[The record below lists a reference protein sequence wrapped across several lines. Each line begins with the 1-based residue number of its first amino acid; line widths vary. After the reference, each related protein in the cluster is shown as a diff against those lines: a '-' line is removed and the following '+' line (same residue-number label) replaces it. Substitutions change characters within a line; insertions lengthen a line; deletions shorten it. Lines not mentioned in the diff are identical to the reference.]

1 MQHSIPL
8 PAPRVDAPVGDDK
21 LGAVRPLAAA
31 LPSAPASQFFE
42 AATPDQNHSGSLS
55 LDGLTYSAD
64 GSANV
69 DVIRVRDVFDT
80 TFEMFEGKA
89 ITSNTHVGFDVS
101 YFQFS
106 ADNPADQFKL
116 NRLAAN
122 AGEPG
127 RGYAQRYSITGL
139 SGGATVVEVTLDLG
153 ESATY
158 GSGDQAIVYE
168 RDSDHYNGGRLHFGA
183 AWNKIDTVRFSGQD
197 GATALTLDSI
207 RLVAPVAPAA
217 ISGAGYDA
225 ASGVLSVSGSGL
237 HAGDGIDTGKLSLTG
252 QGGASY
258 VLTSDNVGADSDT
271 GFSIT
276 LNAVDRLHVNGLL
289 NLAGTAAVDGGGFA
303 LSAAAGW
310 NQAAAGSADVGEN
323 VVTVANVR
331 APAIGGA
338 RYDAASGVL
347 SVSASDLVKL
357 AGAGNDIVAAKLT
370 LSGEGGQHYTLSDT
384 ANVEVDSADG
394 FSLTLSAHDRAAL
407 NLLLNQNGASASGG
421 AGFGLS
427 AGAGWNGIVGAG
439 DHSVAGQTL
448 TVSNVAVPAIGAVS
462 YAAASG
468 TLSVGGSGFLSR
480 AGAANDIV
488 ASKFTLS
495 GTGGVSYTLSDSAD
509 VDVSG
514 GGSFT
519 LVLSVADRAAVNQLL
534 EHNGAASWSLAV
546 AEGWAAGAGAGV
558 PVADSSA
565 HPVTLTG
572 RSAPT
577 LGAFAGAVASTDE
590 DVQQEVTLA
599 QLLAAGNA
607 ADSDGGVDAFVV
619 RAVASGQLRL
629 GASAATATAW
639 SAGGNDVIDAGHHAY
654 WTPAANANGGAV
666 DAFSVVARDNDG
678 LSSPT
683 PVVLALRVDAV
694 NDLPTGAVTI
704 GGRAVAGQSLTALSA
719 LADADGLGVLHYQWQ
734 ANGVDIDGATGAELL
749 LGNTLLGK
757 TIRVVAAYTDLQ
769 GHAEQVNSA
778 ASDAV
783 AAAAPPRPPAP
794 DPQPDPA
801 PPLIDGVRVDSSA
814 RFDSAGH
821 FVTTLS
827 VAPVGAER
835 QDDHSTPN
843 QALADIPLA
852 QGDAGTLLM
861 ASLSAGLGLSSD
873 SIHAGGVREQL
884 IAGAEP
890 RLNHV
895 GQLARIVG
903 DGIDQYLAG
912 LHDQSQVTVRALT
925 LTAADGAG
933 NGAAPTLLISGAS
946 GTGNADP
953 LHPLRQEA
961 LVIDTYQLPA
971 GAVLQL
977 EQVEFAVVIGAGN
990 VRGSAGDTFAIG
1002 DDGQQV
1008 FRFGSVP
1015 TGRAALPAEGAAV
1028 PAGAGDYRYEVH
1040 GGGGGDQVYTQG
1052 GGDKLYGDEGND
1064 RLYSGA
1070 NDDLLCGGAGADLL
1084 LGGKDNDTAVF
1095 AGKRG
1100 QYQLSQQFGV
1110 FTVRDLSGAEG
1121 TDTLV
1126 NVEHLRFADELVDI
1140 GSRTASL
1147 SSIAT
1152 LYRQVLGRQADL
1164 AGFQHWAEASS
1175 LGMSDGNIALGFLRS
1190 TELQERTHV
1199 QFDAL
1204 DTAGKVDFLY
1214 QNLLGRVAESA
1225 GKVFW
1230 MDALK
1235 QGVALDEVAN
1245 GFVHSVE
1252 LSGQYLAP
1260 QGWDFFV

>member
-1 MQHSIPL
+1 MQNSIPVQ
-8 PAPRVDAPVGDDK
+8 AQRA
-21 LGAVRPLAAA
+21 AVPG
-31 LPSAPASQFFE
+31 APASQFFE
-42 AATPDQNHSGSLS
+42 GATPAQNHSGSLS

-64 GSANV
+64 GSATV
-69 DVIRVRDVFDT
+69 DVIKVRDVFDT
-80 TFEMFEGKA
+80 TFLQFEGKA
-89 ITSNTHVGFDVS
+89 ITSNTHAGFDIT
-101 YFQFS
+101 YFQFA
-106 ADNPADQFKL
+106 ADNPANRFKL
-116 NRLAAN
+116 NSLAAS
-122 AGEPG
+122 AGDPDL
-127 RGYAQRYSITGL
+127 GYAQRYSITGVR
-139 SGGATVVEVTLDLG
+139 GGATALEVTLDLG

-158 GSGDQAIVYE
+158 GSGDEAITYQH
-168 RDSDHYNGGRLHFGA
+168 DSDNYNGGRLVFGA
-183 AWNKIDTVRFSGQD
+183 AWNNLDTVRFSGLD

-207 RLVAPVAPAA
+207 RLAAPAAPAA
-217 ISGAGYDA
+217 IDGASYDA

-237 HAGDGIDTGKLSLTG
+237 HAGDGIDAGKLSLTG

-276 LNAVDRLHVNGLL
+276 LNAVDRQHVNGLL
-289 NLAGTAAVDGGGFA
+289 NLAGTAAVDGGGFT

-421 AGFGLS
+421 AGFSLS

-509 VDVSG
+509 VDVSS

-519 LVLSVADRAAVNQLL
+519 LLLSAADRAAVNLLL

-546 AEGWAAGAGAGV
+546 AEGWAAGAGV

-565 HPVTLTG
+565 HPITLTG
-572 RSAPT
+572 PSAPT
-577 LGAFAGAVASTDE
+577 LSAFAGAVASTDE

-607 ADSDGGVDAFVV
+607 ADSDGGISAFVV

-629 GASAATATAW
+629 GASAATASAW
-639 SAGGNDVIDAGHHAY
+639 SAGGNDVIDASHHAY
-654 WTPAANANGGAV
+654 WTPAANANGSAV
-666 DAFSVVARDNDG
+666 NAFSVVARDNDG

-694 NDLPTGAVTI
+694 NDLPTGAVSM
-704 GGRAVAGQSLTALSA
+704 GGHAVAGQSLTAQSA

-734 ANGVDIDGATGAELL
+734 ANGIDIDGATGAELL
-749 LGNTLLGK
+749 LGNSLLGK

-783 AAAAPPRPPAP
+783 AAAPPPDPQP

-801 PPLIDGVRVDSSA
+801 PPTIDGVRVDRSDK
-814 RFDSAGH
+814 FDSAGH
-821 FVTTLS
+821 FVSTLS
-827 VAPVGAER
+827 VAPVGTER

-843 QALADIPLA
+843 HALADIPLA

-861 ASLSAGLGLSSD
+861 ASLPVGLGLSSD
-873 SIHAGGVREQL
+873 SIGGGSVREQL

-890 RLNHV
+890 RLIHA

-903 DGIDQYLAG
+903 DGIDQYVAG

-933 NGAAPTLLISGAS
+933 KGAAATLLISGAS

-961 LVIDTYQLPA
+961 LVIDAHQLPA

-977 EQVEFAVVIGAGN
+977 EQVEFAVIIGAGN

-1015 TGRAALPAEGAAV
+1015 TGRAALAAEGAAV
-1028 PAGAGDYRYEVH
+1028 PAGAGDSRYEVH
-1040 GGGGGDQVYTQG
+1040 GGGGDDQIYTQG
-1052 GGDKLYGDEGND
+1052 GSDKLYGDEGND
-1064 RLYSGA
+1064 RLSGGA
-1070 NDDLLCGGAGADLL
+1070 SDDLLCGGGGADLL
-1084 LGGKDNDTAVF
+1084 LGGKDDDTAVF

-1100 QYQLSQQFGV
+1100 QYLLSQQFGV

-1126 NVEHLRFADELVDI
+1126 NVEHVQFADERVDI
-1140 GSRTASL
+1140 GSQTASL

-1175 LGMSDGNIALGFLRS
+1175 LGMSDGNVALGFLRS

-1204 DTAGKVDFLY
+1204 DMAGKVDFLY
-1214 QNLLGRVAESA
+1214 QNLLGRAAESA
-1225 GKVFW
+1225 GKAFW

-1235 QGVALDEVAN
+1235 QGVALDEVVN

>member
-1 MQHSIPL
+1 MQNSIPVQ
-8 PAPRVDAPVGDDK
+8 AQR
-21 LGAVRPLAAA
+21 AA

-42 AATPDQNHSGSLS
+42 AATPDQNHGGSLS

-64 GSANV
+64 GSATV
-69 DVIRVRDVFDT
+69 DVIKVRDVFDT
-80 TFEMFEGKA
+80 TFQTFEGKA
-89 ITSNTHVGFDVS
+89 ITSNTHVGFDIT
-101 YFQFS
+101 YFQFA
-106 ADNPADQFKL
+106 ADNPANQFKL
-116 NRLAAN
+116 HSLAAN

-127 RGYAQRYSITGL
+127 RGYAQRYTISGL
-139 SGGATVVEVTLDLG
+139 SGGATAAEVALDLG
-153 ESATY
+153 ESAIY

-168 RDSDHYNGGRLHFGA
+168 RDSDHYNGGRLLFGA
-183 AWNKIDTVRFSGQD
+183 AWNNLDTVRFSGLD
-197 GATALTLDSI
+197 GGTALALDSI
-207 RLVAPVAPAA
+207 RLAAPVAPAA
-217 ISGAGYDA
+217 ISGASYDA

-237 HAGDGIDTGKLSLTG
+237 HAGDGIDAGKLSLTG

-258 VLTSDNVGADSDT
+258 VLTSDNVSADSDS

-303 LSAAAGW
+303 LSAGAGW
-310 NQAAAGSADVGEN
+310 TQAAAGAADVGEN

-347 SVSASDLVKL
+347 SVSGSDLVKL

-370 LSGEGGQHYTLSDT
+370 LSGEGGQLYTLSDT

-407 NLLLNQNGASASGG
+407 NLLLNKNGASASGG
-421 AGFGLS
+421 AGFSLS

-439 DHSVAGQTL
+439 DHSVAGQAL

-480 AGAANDIV
+480 DGAANDIV

-509 VDVSG
+509 VDVSD

-519 LVLSVADRAAVNQLL
+519 LVLSAADRAAVNLLL

-546 AEGWAAGAGAGV
+546 AEGWAAGAGV

-572 RSAPT
+572 PSAPT
-577 LGAFAGAVASTDE
+577 LSAFAGAVASTDE

-599 QLLAAGNA
+599 QLLAAGDA
-607 ADSDGGVDAFVV
+607 ADSDGGISAFVV

-629 GASAATATAW
+629 GASAATASAW
-639 SAGGNDVIDAGHHAY
+639 SAGDNDVIDASHHAY
-654 WTPAANANGGAV
+654 WTPAANANGNAV
-666 DAFSVVARDNDG
+666 NAFSVVARDNDG

-694 NDLPTGAVTI
+694 NDLPTGTVTI
-704 GGRAVAGQSLTALSA
+704 GGHAVAGQSLTAQSA

-749 LGNTLLGK
+749 LGNTLVGK

-769 GHAEQVNSA
+769 GHAEHVNSA

-783 AAAAPPRPPAP
+783 AAAPPPRPPRPDPQP

-801 PPLIDGVRVDSSA
+801 PPMIDGVRVDRSDK
-814 RFDSAGH
+814 FDSAGH

-843 QALADIPLA
+843 LALADIPLA

-933 NGAAPTLLISGAS
+933 KGAAATLLISGAS

-961 LVIDTYQLPA
+961 LVIDAHQLPL

-1015 TGRAALPAEGAAV
+1015 TGRAALPVEGAAV
-1028 PAGAGDYRYEVH
+1028 PAGAGDSRYEVH
-1040 GGGGGDQVYTQG
+1040 GGGGDDQIYTQG
-1052 GGDKLYGDEGND
+1052 GSDKLYGDEGND
-1064 RLYSGA
+1064 RLSGGA

-1084 LGGKDNDTAVF
+1084 LGGKGNDTAVF
-1095 AGKRG
+1095 AGERG
-1100 QYQLSQQFGV
+1100 QYLLSQQFGV

-1126 NVEHLRFADELVDI
+1126 NVEHVQFADERVDI
-1140 GSRTASL
+1140 GGQTASL
-1147 SSIAT
+1147 ASLAT

-1164 AGFQHWAEASS
+1164 AGFQHWAAASS

-1225 GKVFW
+1225 GKAFW

-1235 QGVALDEVAN
+1235 QGVALDEVVN